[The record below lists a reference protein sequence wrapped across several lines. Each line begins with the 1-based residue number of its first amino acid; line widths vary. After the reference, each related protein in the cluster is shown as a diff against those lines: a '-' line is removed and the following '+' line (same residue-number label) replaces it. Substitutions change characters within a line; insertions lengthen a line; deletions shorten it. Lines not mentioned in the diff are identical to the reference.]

1 MIFNF
6 WSVLLVA
13 SASQSVFLIFLLLTR
28 PGANARAKKLLIA
41 LLGVLLLITL
51 SNLVYAGRIYYTYPG
66 LSGLGR
72 GMPLLIGPLI
82 YLYTRAIM
90 DKVFR
95 YHWSQWLH
103 ALPYVFAVLFLFI
116 GGPSHPNTEELI
128 GLIDSFLSEGV
139 PADTASIIRLSSYVV
154 QLLIYIFI
162 TRRLVRKTSGLDDL
176 LISADRRK
184 KWIITVNMLLV
195 AVCLVMAT
203 WATTTLVTG
212 RFGYQANFALTII
225 CSVFIYMTAYRAVA
239 NAKEL
244 FPDFNKRYGSINLA
258 EDKKRKLLP
267 DLLALFTED
276 KVILNADLKLANV
289 AARLDTPPHVLT
301 SLINRELGKTFFELL
316 NEYRVKEFIAKASN
330 PDYSHLSIM
339 GIAQE
344 VGYKSKSSFNTA
356 FKKQTGKTPSEYLK
370 NDH

>member
-1 MIFNF
+1 
-6 WSVLLVA
+6 
-13 SASQSVFLIFLLLTR
+13 
-28 PGANARAKKLLIA
+28 
-41 LLGVLLLITL
+41 
-51 SNLVYAGRIYYTYPG
+51 
-66 LSGLGR
+66 
-72 GMPLLIGPLI
+72 
-82 YLYTRAIM
+82 
-90 DKVFR
+90 
-95 YHWSQWLH
+95 
-103 ALPYVFAVLFLFI
+103 
-116 GGPSHPNTEELI
+116 
-128 GLIDSFLSEGV
+128 
-139 PADTASIIRLSSYVV
+139 
-154 QLLIYIFI
+154 
-162 TRRLVRKTSGLDDL
+162 
-176 LISADRRK
+176 
-184 KWIITVNMLLV
+184 
-195 AVCLVMAT
+195 MAT

-258 EDKKRKLLP
+258 EDKKSKLLP

-276 KVILNADLKLANV
+276 KVFLNADLKLANV